1 MTENQQRFMR
11 AIAGRIPPD
20 RIAEVRLFPAI
31 RQGVTESAVAV
42 VAVET
47 LEVEGERVVPLE
59 VTPADVA
66 RVADTSLLADMAP
79 LGEERV
85 ALPAAPRS
93 LQFADLPVPSDAA
106 DETDVGNSHR
116 TSPGSSALSAQRSPL
131 RCSILTARYRLTI
144 KGPDRGKWEF
154 ELVHDADA
162 PLDTVERVVRG
173 VARRVGDDEQAEL
186 LSPTDFQRAIT
197 EPWWTHA

>member
-31 RQGVTESAVAV
+31 RQGLTESAVAV

-59 VTPADVA
+59 VTSADVPA
-66 RVADTSLLADMAP
+66 VGATRVVTDVAP
-79 LGEERV
+79 LAEEGV
-85 ALPAAPRS
+85 ASTPAPRS
-93 LQFADLPVPSDAA
+93 LQFADMAVRTDVA
-106 DETDVGNSHR
+106 DETGTRHHPPA
-116 TSPGSSALSAQRSPL
+116 SPTPAALSAPRTAL